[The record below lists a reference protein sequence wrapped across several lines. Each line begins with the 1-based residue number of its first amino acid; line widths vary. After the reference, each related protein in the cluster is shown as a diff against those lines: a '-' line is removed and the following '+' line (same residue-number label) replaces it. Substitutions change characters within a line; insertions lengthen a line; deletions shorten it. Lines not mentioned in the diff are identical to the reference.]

1 MNKVR
6 QEDINKALVD
16 YCDRLEK
23 ESNEQSKK
31 LDMLLDI
38 LEAMAEKISQ

>member
-1 MNKVR
+1 MNKVS

-16 YCDRLEK
+16 YCDTLEK
-23 ESNEQSKK
+23 KSNEQSKK

-38 LEAMAEKISQ
+38 LEAIAEKITK

>member
-23 ESNEQSKK
+23 KSNEQSNS

-38 LEAMAEKISQ
+38 LEALAIKIEK